1 MAKKGLSKLVFAK
14 YKADGNNV
22 TYSDPVISEK
32 LAEYSTEIEAGDSND
47 LYLDDDIAESD
58 SAAFSSG
65 TFNVTTGDLSNDT
78 SKLILNVKE
87 KKIELPSGKSVTEL
101 TYDSDMQ
108 SAELGVGV
116 IEMHQVDG
124 KTFYRAVFLARV
136 LFNIPSNAATTK
148 GETVEWQT
156 QELSGKILR
165 SAQISEDNVNPW
177 QFTADLE
184 TKANALEYLMFKGG
198 KATSDLAGDH

>member
-156 QELSGKILR
+156 QEL
-165 SAQISEDNVNPW
+165 
-177 QFTADLE
+177 
-184 TKANALEYLMFKGG
+184 
-198 KATSDLAGDH
+198 